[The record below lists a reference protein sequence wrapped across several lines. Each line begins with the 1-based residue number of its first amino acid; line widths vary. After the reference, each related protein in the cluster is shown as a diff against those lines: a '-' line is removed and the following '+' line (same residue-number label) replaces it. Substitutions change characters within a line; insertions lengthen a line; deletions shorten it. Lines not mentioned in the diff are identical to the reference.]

1 MGHIGLTPQSVNIL
15 GYRVQGKDKRTAVKL
30 MSDAKVLERAGC
42 FALVLEM
49 VPEELAAKITKAV
62 KVPTIGIGAGK
73 KVNGQ
78 VLVTNDLLGLYE
90 DPPSFAKP
98 KINLRKVIFKTVKEY
113 IAEVR

>member
-90 DPPSFAKP
+90 DPPSFVTPAV
-98 KINLRKVIFKTVKEY
+98 NLRR
-113 IAEVR
+113 IALKAVREFVAKNK